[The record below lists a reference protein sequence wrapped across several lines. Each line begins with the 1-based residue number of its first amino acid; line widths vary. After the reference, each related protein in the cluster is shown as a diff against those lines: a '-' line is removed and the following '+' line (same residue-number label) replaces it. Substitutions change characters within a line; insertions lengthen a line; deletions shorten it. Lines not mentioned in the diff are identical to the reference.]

1 MKIVFQMCLPW
12 LPVLVNSLL
21 TQNGP
26 AQPTGVPCKWLT
38 RRTRVWSLSL
48 TLTLT
53 TLSSFAPTPTLLLR
67 KLPPSALLP
76 TSFLSLPSQRPHP
89 HHHRH
94 HLCQLQFWP
103 QLGQQLKPSHSNFWQ
118 CLWCVSE
125 LMGVLSLLLF
135 MWMELEFCAICCAV
149 FGVALDR
156 CLRQHDTSVENK
168 RKAG

>member
-1 MKIVFQMCLPW
+1 MCLPW

-38 RRTRVWSLSL
+38 RRTHVWSLSL

-125 LMGVLSLLLF
+125 LMGVLLLLLLF
-135 MWMELEFCAICCAV
+135 KWMELEFCAICCAV

-156 CLRQHDTSVENK
+156 CLRQHDTFVENK